1 MAASLGNYVAWS
13 STGSL
18 ASLLKEFYLGPVQ
31 NQLNDEMM
39 VLQLFEKATVDWN
52 GRLCM
57 IPIHTGRNVSTQF
70 LGEGEAFFAP
80 GAVAGQQQWKH
91 LTVRAHFLY
100 GHFQISG
107 PAIAS
112 AKAGGKG
119 AFIGWMEAEMTRL
132 VEDVKNLADQTLISG
147 GSCVGFLHAA
157 DAPGA
162 PAVWSFDGDY
172 GKLRA
177 AITAG
182 MTQVAIT
189 RMDQPGFQSDG
200 VTPINTYFLDQVSA
214 GIVVTGG
221 LAGLNET
228 AGTLS
233 LGNVNTTT
241 SAGAVPPVNAG
252 GFGFPVYLTNAG
264 AGNLLDASA
273 TQPRG
278 LFANM
283 TERSP
288 FGVDKGGADATPA
301 PPTAANA
308 TPACQPIVLTCDP
321 TPTGATATR
330 APLSTERMQQ
340 VFDEVSVLSGKDP
353 NIILCHPTMRAQ
365 YVALMADTGNLYT
378 DTRGGATKGDA
389 GFLDLSFANV
399 PLKYGRHVPRGLM
412 VYLETKTWKVAEL
425 QSGAFADLD
434 GSSLHR
440 TGTSDEWN
448 GYYRWYYNLVCVQ
461 PNANAIL
468 CGINYPA

>member
-1 MAASLGNYVAWS
+1 MAATLGNYVAWS

-31 NQLNDEMM
+31 NQLNQEVM

-57 IPIHTGRNVSTQF
+57 IPIHTGRNSSTQF
-70 LGEGEAFFAP
+70 LAEGATFA
-80 GAVAGQQQWKH
+80 AAGQQQWKH

-162 PAVWSFDGDY
+162 PAVWGFDGDY
-172 GKLRA
+172 GKLSA

-182 MTQVAIT
+182 MTDVAIG
-189 RMDQPGFQSDG
+189 RMDRPGFLSDG
-200 VTPINTYFLDQVSA
+200 VTAANTYFLDQVSA
-214 GIVVTGG
+214 AIVVTGG
-221 LAGLNET
+221 LVGLNET
-228 AGTLS
+228 AGTIA

-252 GFGFPVYLTNAG
+252 GFGFPVYLTDVGNAQ
-264 AGNLLDASA
+264 LTASNN
-273 TQPRG
+273 QPRG

-301 PPTAANA
+301 PPAANA

-321 TPTGATATR
+321 TPTGGTIAR
-330 APLSTERMQQ
+330 APLSSERMQQ

-440 TGTSDEWN
+440 TGTTDEWN
-448 GYYRWYYNLVCVQ
+448 GYYRWYFNLVCVQ